1 MSSIAAADKDTPK
14 RQYIAAAAFNT
25 NLFTYSTSLNA
36 SYQTVGSLVVNTAA
50 TSGNCAAGTILRE
63 NGKKL
68 MAGKNPNLTDPNSA
82 KSYTYLVGVYCSV
95 PPFLSG
101 YIDPNSALF
110 ALFSTDK
117 APQDNDG
124 SEVKDGITGR
134 QDNGVPVY
142 TSGNMTTTEGNITA
156 TVGNITA
163 TAGNIAATAGYVSA
177 GLDITAGRNLSAG
190 ANLVAPAGG
199 LIIGSAGTI
208 QGYATHATSGQ
219 DSTALRVGKV
229 VLLSG
234 GTTVVEATSCTVNS
248 HVFLTYTTNTG
259 RDNLDLVPYVTVS
272 AGYFTITSSSAS
284 VADTST
290 MNWLIIN

>member
-25 NLFTYSTSLNA
+25 NLFTYSTSLN
-36 SYQTVGSLVVNTAA
+36 SQFQTVGSLVVNTAA

-82 KSYTYLVGVYCSV
+82 KSYTYLVGVYCSA

-110 ALFSTDK
+110 AVFSTDK
-117 APQDNDG
+117 APQDNNG

-156 TVGNITA
+156 TAGNIT
-163 TAGNIAATAGYVSA
+163 ATAGYVSA

-208 QGYATHATSGQ
+208 QGYASHATSGH
-219 DSTALRVGKV
+219 DTTALRVGKV
-229 VLLSG
+229 ALLSG
-234 GTTVVEATSCTVNS
+234 GTTVVEATSCTVDS

-259 RDNLDLVPYVTVS
+259 RDNLDLVPYVTAS
-272 AGYFTITSSSAS
+272 AGYFTITSSSAAP
-284 VADTST
+284 ADTST
-290 MNWLIIN
+290 MNWLIVT

>member
-25 NLFTYSTSLNA
+25 NLFTYSTSLN
-36 SYQTVGSLVVNTAA
+36 SQFQTVGSLVVNTAA

-101 YIDPNSALF
+101 FIDPNSALF

-124 SEVKDGITGR
+124 SEVKDGITGL

-142 TSGNMTTTEGNITA
+142 TSGNITTLA
-156 TVGNITA
+156 GNITA
-163 TAGNIAATAGYVSA
+163 TAGNITATAGN
-177 GLDITAGRNLSAG
+177 ITATAGNLI
-190 ANLVAPAGG
+190 APAGG

-229 VLLSG
+229 VLLVG

-259 RDNLDLVPYVTVS
+259 RDNLDLVPYVTTS

-290 MNWLIIN
+290 MNWFIVN

>member
-1 MSSIAAADKDTPK
+1 MSSIAAADKDVPK
-14 RQYIAAAAFNT
+14 RQYIAAAAFNN

-36 SYQTVGSLVVNTAA
+36 SYQTVGSLVVNAAA

-163 TAGNIAATAGYVSA
+163 TAGNIAAPAGYVSA
-177 GLDITAGRNLSAG
+177 HLDITAGRNLSAG
-190 ANLVAPAGG
+190 SNLILTTGGLVITNKGTGAAAGSATAGKVALVDAGG
-199 LIIGSAGTI
+199 GAAGVVVNTTAVTANSLIFLSYNDTSLSNPGSLNVSGRVAGTSFTIGSTNGSDRSDVAWFI
-208 QGYATHATSGQ
+208 
-219 DSTALRVGKV
+219 
-229 VLLSG
+229 
-234 GTTVVEATSCTVNS
+234 VN
-248 HVFLTYTTNTG
+248 
-259 RDNLDLVPYVTVS
+259 
-272 AGYFTITSSSAS
+272 
-284 VADTST
+284 
-290 MNWLIIN
+290 